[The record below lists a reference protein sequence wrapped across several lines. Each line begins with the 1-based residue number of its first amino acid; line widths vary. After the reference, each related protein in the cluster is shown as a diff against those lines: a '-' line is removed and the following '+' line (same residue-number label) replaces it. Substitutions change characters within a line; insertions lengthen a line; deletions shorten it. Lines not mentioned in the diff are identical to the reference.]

1 MNFSKL
7 VLVTL
12 FSSFSL
18 IACNQ
23 QTTDKESVSSD
34 VVNHAETEVTVKKPN
49 ILLIVAD
56 DLGFTD
62 LGSFGGDDIAT
73 PNLDSLAQQGMKLTN
88 FHTAPTCSPTRS
100 MLLTGVDN
108 HSAGMGAMGEALRG
122 TTNLAGKKGYEGYLT
137 DRAAS
142 LPEVLKSAGYNTYM
156 AGKWHLGLKDDQSPT
171 ARGFDKTFTLLDGGA
186 GHFDDLG
193 LMFGTARYR
202 ENGKKTS
209 LPENFYSSEFYTRKI
224 QEYLAM
230 NKGTGKPFFAYAAY
244 TAPHWPLQA
253 LPETMELYRGKYD
266 EGYDKLHSARI
277 KGAKEAGVIPADSPA
292 TIPHTPWM
300 TPWDELSDE
309 EKKFE
314 SRRME
319 IYAAMVHD
327 LDVYIGQLIDTLK
340 ELGELDN
347 TVIFFMSDNGAEGS
361 DVDTTM
367 RMVAPYI
374 EKCCNNDFDNLGKA
388 DSYIYVGPN
397 WARASVGASSYYKGT
412 TAEGGIKTPAFIIYP
427 DMEGASTTSSRFVT
441 VKDVMPTILELAGIE
456 EPKDTF
462 NGRPVLPIEGKSML
476 KEQDEDTV
484 EMAWELHG
492 NKAVRF
498 GYWKIVSLKGFYGD
512 GSWKL
517 YNVKDDPGEQNDLA
531 ATNPEMLAKMVARW
545 DEYELAKGIIEPE
558 FKH

>member
-209 LPENFYSSEFYTRKI
+209 LPENFYSSE
-224 QEYLAM
+224 
-230 NKGTGKPFFAYAAY
+230 
-244 TAPHWPLQA
+244 
-253 LPETMELYRGKYD
+253 
-266 EGYDKLHSARI
+266 
-277 KGAKEAGVIPADSPA
+277 
-292 TIPHTPWM
+292 
-300 TPWDELSDE
+300 
-309 EKKFE
+309 
-314 SRRME
+314 
-319 IYAAMVHD
+319 
-327 LDVYIGQLIDTLK
+327 
-340 ELGELDN
+340 
-347 TVIFFMSDNGAEGS
+347 
-361 DVDTTM
+361 
-367 RMVAPYI
+367 
-374 EKCCNNDFDNLGKA
+374 
-388 DSYIYVGPN
+388 
-397 WARASVGASSYYKGT
+397 
-412 TAEGGIKTPAFIIYP
+412 
-427 DMEGASTTSSRFVT
+427 
-441 VKDVMPTILELAGIE
+441 
-456 EPKDTF
+456 
-462 NGRPVLPIEGKSML
+462 
-476 KEQDEDTV
+476 
-484 EMAWELHG
+484 
-492 NKAVRF
+492 
-498 GYWKIVSLKGFYGD
+498 
-512 GSWKL
+512 
-517 YNVKDDPGEQNDLA
+517 
-531 ATNPEMLAKMVARW
+531 
-545 DEYELAKGIIEPE
+545 
-558 FKH
+558 